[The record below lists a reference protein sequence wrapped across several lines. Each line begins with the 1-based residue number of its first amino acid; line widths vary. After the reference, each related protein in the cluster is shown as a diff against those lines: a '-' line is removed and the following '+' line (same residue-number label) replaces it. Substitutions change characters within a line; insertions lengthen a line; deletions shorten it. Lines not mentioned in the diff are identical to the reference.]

1 LGWKDRK
8 VFQWFRETVSTS
20 GCVWTKNADEQD
32 REQNVAQCFM
42 RKLPKSKAIKVD
54 ELLEKEQTHLNIVSP
69 TRFELVLEA
78 WKAGSVSNFVC
89 IRQKSGWFS
98 GTLLAAC

>member
-1 LGWKDRK
+1 
-8 VFQWFRETVSTS
+8 
-20 GCVWTKNADEQD
+20 
-32 REQNVAQCFM
+32 M

-78 WKAGSVSNFVC
+78 
-89 IRQKSGWFS
+89 
-98 GTLLAAC
+98 